1 MDKKPDIGD
10 INKSGNYPFISQNG
24 LQVEHALNK
33 PPLKPDYIIFSC
45 DL

>member
-1 MDKKPDIGD
+1 MDKKPDVSD

-33 PPLKPDYIIFSC
+33 PDCIIFSC